1 MNDFIYHNP
10 VKVYFGKDQLC
21 KLGEELRK
29 FGGKVLLTYGG
40 GSIKETGLYDK
51 VVSEIK
57 KNRIR
62 IV

>member
-1 MNDFIYHNP
+1 
-10 VKVYFGKDQLC
+10 
-21 KLGEELRK
+21 
-29 FGGKVLLTYGG
+29 VLLTYGG